1 MATSATNVII
11 DNWIDYSTQL
21 NNLSSIAT
29 YLSELPSISASIS
42 TLATDFSTFKNSII
56 NIEADIDDIRSHLA
70 NLSFIS
76 NGINSLTNATQTLTA
91 PISRIS
97 SATEAL
103 FIPINK
109 LSSATDVISTTTMK
123 LATTASMTLKYNQD
137 KDNIDSYFT
146 YEKINVVPEVISAGS
161 WNGVTTTI
169 SLISS
174 ANNSDIQIGYRVEGN
189 NIDLDTFVSNIN
201 LSTKILTLSR
211 ATLGSSKGK
220 NKLSFFAT

>member
-21 NNLSSIAT
+21 NELSSIAT
-29 YLSELPSISASIS
+29 YLSELPSIATNIAS
-42 TLATDFSTFKNSII
+42 LASDFATFKNSII
-56 NIEADIDDIRSHLA
+56 NIEADIDTIRSHLA
-70 NLSFIS
+70 SVPFIS
-76 NGINSLTNATQTLTA
+76 NGMNSLTNATQSLSA

-97 SATEAL
+97 TVTEAL

-109 LSSATDVISTTTMK
+109 LSSATEVISTTTMK
-123 LATTASMTLKYNQD
+123 LATTASMSLKYSQD
-137 KDNIDSYFT
+137 KDQVDNYFS
-146 YEKINVVPEVISAGS
+146 YEKINVIPETISAGE
-161 WNGVTTTI
+161 WNGVTTSI
-169 SLISS
+169 SLINST
-174 ANNSDIQIGYRVEGN
+174 NNSDIVIGYRVEGN

-201 LSTKILTLSR
+201 LTTKILTISR